1 MIDSDGSGTIEA
13 AESFGRIK
21 LRRFGSHRMEMLKY
35 PSGAVDV
42 SNVAIFWFVLAR
54 FSLDMVCHDHLLKL
68 LPRFPVVL
76 AGVRM
81 ATEPQL

>member
-42 SNVAIFWFVLAR
+42 SNVVIFGLFWHGFLWAWYV
-54 FSLDMVCHDHLLKL
+54 MIIY
-68 LPRFPVVL
+68 
-76 AGVRM
+76 
-81 ATEPQL
+81 